1 MSLTCELVVKVDELR
16 IMDLFQEVLKLAGA
30 FASTLFDLFQDF
42 VDDVGI
48 LSNAELLELV
58 GDLGFGQILQPVHHL
73 NDILE
78 SLREILLRLLVFSAQ
93 FLETLLDLLFE
104 CFLVE
109 VLRVEVGFDRAVQD
123 FEEEMFFVDRG

>member
-1 MSLTCELVVKVDELR
+1 
-16 IMDLFQEVLKLAGA
+16 MDLLQEVLKLAGA

-93 FLETLLDLLFE
+93 FLETLLDLFFE

>member
-93 FLETLLDLLFE
+93 FLETLLDLFFE
-104 CFLVE
+104 RFLVE